1 MSSLDILG
9 VKILDNNQS
18 NGLIK
23 ISMDDKAEESKG
35 FLAKMFSDNSSQ
47 VMNIKVTTG
56 GDNGESTLVI
66 IEDNSF
72 VHLQTLASDEILRGL
87 YVKLK

>member
-1 MSSLDILG
+1 
-9 VKILDNNQS
+9 
-18 NGLIK
+18 
-23 ISMDDKAEESKG
+23 
-35 FLAKMFSDNSSQ
+35 MFSDNSSQ

-56 GDNGESTLVI
+56 GDNGESTLII

-72 VHLQTLASDEILRGL
+72 VQIQTLASDEILRGL